1 MDHRRTPTRRAVIL
15 PSWLIVGTGLLLVA
29 AAAYLVV
36 TLLGDDEQPR
46 DARPAATSAATSA
59 ATPSPSPSSSPSLTP
74 SPSPSPTPSPSPSPT
89 PSPTPSETPSAE
101 PEPARDLPVV
111 VFNNTGRSGL
121 AAEYAGRARG
131 AGWTVEGVG
140 NWRGSIP
147 SSTVYH
153 PAGEQAAARR
163 LARDLGLDRVRERV
177 SAMRAD
183 RLTVVLSG
191 AR

>member
-15 PSWLIVGTGLLLVA
+15 PSWLIVGTALLLAA

-36 TLLGDDEQPR
+36 TLLDDDESGSP
-46 DARPAATSAATSA
+46 RPAASASPTAAPTSSPAPSEVP
-59 ATPSPSPSSSPSLTP
+59 TPSPTPSP
-74 SPSPSPTPSPSPSPT
+74 SPSPSPTPSPSPSP
-89 PSPTPSETPSAE
+89 SETPSAE
-101 PEPARDLPVV
+101 PEPARDVPVV

-153 PAGEQAAARR
+153 PAGQRAAAER

-177 SAMRAD
+177 APMRAD

-191 AR
+191 TR

>member
-15 PSWLIVGTGLLLVA
+15 PSWLIVGTGLLLA
-29 AAAYLVV
+29 GAAAYLVV

-46 DARPAATSAATSA
+46 DERPATTAPTSV
-59 ATPSPSPSSSPSLTP
+59 ATPSPTPSASPS
-74 SPSPSPTPSPSPSPT
+74 PSPSPSPT

-177 SAMRAD
+177 APMRAD